1 LREQQQRYFRVTV
14 EIPITLNYEG
24 HEIEGT
30 TVNLSSG
37 GVAVQCPIEIAH
49 GATLEISFQLP
60 DTDSVIEGK
69 AKLAWTSPGGL
80 AGLSFEELHPA
91 LTNELQQ
98 WLLERSRS
106 EGWTEPEGAR

>member
-1 LREQQQRYFRVTV
+1 
-14 EIPITLNYEG
+14 
-24 HEIEGT
+24 
-30 TVNLSSG
+30 
-37 GVAVQCPIEIAH
+37 
-49 GATLEISFQLP
+49 
-60 DTDSVIEGK
+60 VIEGK